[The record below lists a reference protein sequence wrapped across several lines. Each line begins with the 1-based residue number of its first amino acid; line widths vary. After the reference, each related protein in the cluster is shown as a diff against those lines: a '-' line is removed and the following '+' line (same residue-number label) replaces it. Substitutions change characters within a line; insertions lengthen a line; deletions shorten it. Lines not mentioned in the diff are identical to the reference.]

1 VFICTRN
8 TRSKPG
14 LPAVA
19 GTLMPKA
26 TRAFDTWMEV
36 KK

>member
-1 VFICTRN
+1 
-8 TRSKPG
+8 
-14 LPAVA
+14 LPVIA

-26 TRAFDTWMEV
+26 TRAFDTWMLV